1 MAALSKERR
10 RFLEATAAHY
20 QAHLEVLAPIL
31 EERGVDLTHAQA
43 EGLGAVVDPPDLH
56 QEYATRLAIPY
67 VTDFGIVNMS
77 FRCVNPQCEDD
88 GHARCGGKYQ
98 KMQGWETNLYGM
110 RSYKDA
116 GDWIAVTE
124 GELDSLILRQIGIP
138 AVAIPGASSWKPHWN
153 NVFEDLSKVY
163 VFSDGDSSG
172 HKMFQNVRDQLIKND
187 IPVVEIPMKAGEDVN
202 SSYLK
207 YGPDYLLGKVKR

>member
-1 MAALSKERR
+1 LAALSKERR
-10 RFLEATAAHY
+10 RFLEATAVHYKAHVV
-20 QAHLEVLAPIL
+20 VLAPIL

-56 QEYATRLAIPY
+56 KEYETRLAIPY
-67 VTDFGIVNMS
+67 VTDFGVVNMS

-98 KMQGWETNLYGM
+98 KMRGWETNLYGM
-110 RSYKDA
+110 RSFKDA
-116 GDWIAVTE
+116 TDWIAVTE

-138 AVAIPGASSWKPHWN
+138 AIAVPGASNWRPHWN
-153 NVFEDLSKVY
+153 NVFEDLSKIY

-172 HKMFQNVRDQLIKND
+172 HKMFQTIRDRLD
-187 IPVVEIPMKAGEDVN
+187 MPVVEVPMKAGEDVN

-207 YGPDYLLGKVKR
+207 YGSDYLLGKVKR